1 MSMNVTNGTGT
12 ALAIQAIYL
21 SWNNATGN
29 SGGPVKLV
37 SASVGGTT
45 IWSTS
50 PGIYSSFYAV
60 PFTSASLPTG
70 TSAITATFDHT
81 YNTDLSGSEIY
92 VLFWNN
98 GCQYYPVYAMQ
109 P

>member
-1 MSMNVTNGTGT
+1 MSMNVTNSTGQV
-12 ALAIQAIYL
+12 LAIQAIYL
-21 SWNNATGN
+21 YWNNSTGH
-29 SGGPVKLV
+29 SGGAVNLLNTT
-37 SASVGGTT
+37 VGGTS

-50 PGIYSSFYAV
+50 PGIYSSFYSV

-70 TSAITATFDHT
+70 TSAIAANFDQT
-81 YNTDLSGSEIY
+81 YNTNLSGSEIF

-98 GCQYYPVYAMQ
+98 GCQYYPVYAIQ